1 MFLVTDDFFIY
12 TEAYNCGLILKKS
25 LDTFHHYHDE
35 KIHIFGSPEDFKYL
49 TPHHNNILID
59 VSEHV
64 DIINGFKN
72 GHRGTATILA
82 KIIDNT
88 FTNKTKI
95 IHFDSDII
103 FTDECVSEI
112 KNRLSN
118 GFDLVG
124 PYRCYKNNLNGR
136 KDLDN
141 LNDVVQTYMFGFNKN
156 KITKRN
162 LNTLIPMCQG
172 LSNPYGHPILDFFDP
187 ISFDILYNGG
197 KVYFLDFND
206 YGGMDETGNK
216 HNNYGEINVKID
228 FGSKLI
234 HFAGVGSGMNFY
246 NDKDNNTHEGYKN
259 WAKSQYV
266 IYQKL
271 FYDENFIGE
280 YDQKKYLAIKNV
292 IKK

>member
-1 MFLVTDDFFIY
+1 MDDFFIY
-12 TEAYNCGLILKKS
+12 TEAYNCGLIVKKC
-25 LDTFHHYHDE
+25 LETLHNYHNE
-35 KIHIFGSPEDFKYL
+35 KVVIFGTEEDFKHI
-49 TPHHNNILID
+49 TPHNNNILID
-59 VSEHV
+59 ISDHI
-64 DIINGFKN
+64 DIINGFNN

-82 KIIDNT
+82 KIINNT
-88 FTNKTKI
+88 FTDKTKI
-95 IHFDSDII
+95 IHFDSDTI
-103 FTDECVSEI
+103 FTGECILEL
-112 KNRLSN
+112 KNRLLN

-141 LNDVVQTYMFGFNKN
+141 LTDVVQTYIFGFDKN
-156 KITKRN
+156 KITKRS
-162 LNTLIPMCQG
+162 LEELVPMCQG
-172 LSNPYGHPILDFFDP
+172 LKNPYGHPILDFFDP

-216 HNNYGEINVKID
+216 HNIYGEINVKID

-246 NDKDNNTHEGYKN
+246 NNNNNNTHEGYKT
-259 WAKSQYV
+259 WAKSQYI

-271 FYDENFIGE
+271 FYNENFVGE
-280 YDQKKYLAIKNV
+280 YDHEKYLVIKNI
-292 IKK
+292 IKQ